1 MTNIGQIIIVH
12 KDLCRKIVKFSWLVL
27 CNDCSLRI
35 RNLNEKLVIEVS
47 NIYFMIVKVWEDL
60 DISLGRQNAPNC
72 PLAIRECQHY
82 NC

>member
-1 MTNIGQIIIVH
+1 MSFLENTIQALSGIETRPRIVTNIGQIIIVH

-60 DISLGRQNAPNC
+60 DIV
-72 PLAIRECQHY
+72 
-82 NC
+82 